1 MPHCLIHASA
11 LLVDTSCVL
20 RAEALG
26 QIFVKLMLYLQQG
39 GREAL
44 AAPLKGSDPSDKAV
58 SDPDSPTLPSRP
70 DESTASGKAHPS
82 TEREENAQSAEAQ
95 LLQAV
100 SAPAPVVDPTADIA
114 LQGVDVSV

>member
-1 MPHCLIHASA
+1 
-11 LLVDTSCVL
+11 
-20 RAEALG
+20 
-26 QIFVKLMLYLQQG
+26 MLYLQQG
-39 GREAL
+39 AHEAL
-44 AAPLKGSDPSDKAV
+44 AAHLKGSDPSDKAV
-58 SDPDSPTLPSRP
+58 SDPDSPTQSSRP

-114 LQGVDVSV
+114 LQGVDISVQLPVAHAWVKSTSLTVVIVTAAQDAT